1 MARENT
7 VKAKV
12 IAFVAAN
19 PGRTRKD
26 YISDFM
32 EHFGMTINSASLYHY
47 QLVTKPAREAK
58 EQAERAKIKVEVKP
72 AMKRDAFGR
81 FIKQVA

>member
-7 VKAKV
+7 VKSKV
-12 IAFVAAN
+12 IAYVAAN

-32 EHFGMTINSASLYHY
+32 EMFGMTINSASLYHY
-47 QLVTKPAREAK
+47 QLVTKPAREAR
-58 EQAERAKIKVEVKP
+58 EKIAVKTGP
-72 AMKRDAFGR
+72 VRCPKTGRYMKKA
-81 FIKQVA
+81 A